1 MPTLKERLLAKGFS
15 EEEANHAID
24 TFHECLDE
32 KIPGE
37 ACSKLKIILGQ
48 PHSTTEAIE
57 DTVEDIIKSFDIAE
71 GKAE

>member
-1 MPTLKERLLAKGFS
+1 MSSLKERLLAKGFT
-15 EEEANHAID
+15 EEQANHAID

-37 ACSKLKIILGQ
+37 ACSKLKVILGQ
-48 PHSTTEAIE
+48 PHSATEAIE
-57 DTVEDIIKSFDIAE
+57 DAVEDIIKSFDIAD